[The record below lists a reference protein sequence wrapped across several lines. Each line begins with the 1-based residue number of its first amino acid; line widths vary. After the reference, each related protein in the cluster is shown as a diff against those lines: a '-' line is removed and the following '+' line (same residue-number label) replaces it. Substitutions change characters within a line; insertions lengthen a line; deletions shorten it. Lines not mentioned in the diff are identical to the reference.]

1 MANSQA
7 ISVENLSLV
16 AHNNTPVIT
25 TELLAQL
32 YVTEQKHIQQNFS
45 RNAER
50 FIEGKHFIKL
60 QGADLRDFRLQVTNS
75 HAQNLQPSL
84 RGVQISPKTR
94 HLILWTERGAARHA
108 KMLDTDQ
115 AWEVFEKLEDCYFTK
130 KPAEQF
136 ALTNGQHYVVA
147 QDGVVIYHKVL
158 SDRTAKG
165 YLQPALPP
173 VDALAKLKADLGY
186 FIAPENPRLEMD
198 YCQAQD
204 ALTCLTTVINALER
218 NGLQLG
224 LMYQQTQF
232 VSKLL
237 SSYWTRLDELSS
249 HLISIRR
256 MASVQQHPSIVTM
269 QGVRFG

>member
-1 MANSQA
+1 MANQSQA
-7 ISVENLSLV
+7 VSVENLSLV
-16 AHNNTPVIT
+16 AHNNAPVIT
-25 TELLAQL
+25 SELLAQL
-32 YVTEQKHIQQNFS
+32 YGTEVINIQVNYS
-45 RNAER
+45 RNADR
-50 FIEGKHFIKL
+50 FIEGKHFFKI
-60 QGADLRDFRLQVTNS
+60 QGNELKALRLQLTNS
-75 HAQNLQPSL
+75 KS
-84 RGVQISPKTR
+84 QISPKTR
-94 HLILWTERGAARHA
+94 ALILWTERGAARHA

-130 KPAEQF
+130 KPVEQF
-136 ALTNGQHYVVA
+136 VLANGQHYVVA
-147 QDGVVIYHKVL
+147 KDGVVIFHKVL
-158 SDRTAKG
+158 SDRTAKS

-173 VDALAKLKADLGY
+173 VDGLGKLKTDLAY
-186 FIAPENPRLEMD
+186 FLAPENPRLEMD

-204 ALTCLTTVINALER
+204 ALTCLTTVISVLER

-256 MASVQQHPSIVTM
+256 MASVQQYPSIVTM
-269 QGVRFG
+269 QGVRFS